1 MKKVKSFVGL
11 YITADRLEAA
21 VVSGTPEDPVLETQ
35 YLSELPP
42 DLVDGDGAILD
53 VPALGA
59 ELKRFWKEA
68 GLRNRRVVLV
78 IDSRKALLRQIRLP
92 KMPVNS
98 LDQAIL
104 SEAEQFALFRDEE
117 PLIDYFVNELE
128 HQFIQTTYGVVS
140 KETVEAYAKALKTAG
155 LNMIALDLAQLAGQ
169 RGMEYYHPLEDDHWT
184 GVMVQP
190 QRLIISCWMERRLWV
205 MREIIL
211 PERISHDMAMLAQ
224 SYLPNIAHSVASDTN
239 TFDDPHMV
247 LACDRIEDAR
257 VLADHA
263 KSLLEGRISIAGP
276 ADSGHRHDEDDD
288 EPSSPWNSSVDD
300 ALDGAF
306 GEEDAFVLTATLPQA
321 PSEAE
326 ETDDDEDLEED
337 PDADLEDDLDE
348 DAPQI
353 SYIALGA
360 ALWGHTGVV
369 PSLNLMPKGK
379 SAGRTMPT
387 LPKVEFDVD
396 RRVIMGLAATLLVG
410 AALTG
415 WQIWQKSER
424 ETQVKSLMRQLADAQ
439 VQMQGNQTMMDSQ
452 PPEAELLK
460 QWNPHMQE
468 NVFAR
473 QFLETLRETTPSD
486 AWITN
491 VSYTAGKELI
501 LSGGAL
507 SQTSCLYFA
516 DQIAALERVRQV
528 KIRKIAKTGDT
539 YEFEIQA
546 GLGTKTA
553 GEALP

>member
-1 MKKVKSFVGL
+1 MKKVKPFVGL
-11 YITADRLEAA
+11 YLTSDRLEVA
-21 VVSGTPEDPVLETQ
+21 VMGGGPEEPVLETQ

-42 DLVDGDGAILD
+42 DLIDPDGVILD
-53 VPALGA
+53 VNGLGA

-128 HQFIQTTYGVVS
+128 HDFIQTTYGVVS
-140 KETVEAYAKALKTAG
+140 KETVESYAKALKVAG
-155 LNMIALDLAQLAGQ
+155 LNLIALDLAQLAGQ

-190 QRLIISCWMERRLWV
+190 QRLIISCWMERRLLV

-211 PERISHDMAMLAQ
+211 PERISHDMSMLAQ

-247 LACDRIEDAR
+247 LACDRVEDAR
-257 VLADHA
+257 ILAEHA
-263 KSLLEGRISIAGP
+263 KGLLEGRISIAGP
-276 ADSGHRHDEDDD
+276 ASSSETSDD
-288 EPSSPWNSSVDD
+288 EGVSTPWNSSIDD
-300 ALDGAF
+300 ALDSAF
-306 GEEDAFVLTATLPQA
+306 GEGDDFTLTATLPQA
-321 PSEAE
+321 SVDSE
-326 ETDDDEDLEED
+326 DEDLEESED
-337 PDADLEDDLDE
+337 DDLDDDFDE
-348 DAPQI
+348 DALQI
-353 SYIALGA
+353 SYIAIGA
-360 ALWGHTGVV
+360 ALWGRARVV
-369 PSLNLMPKGK
+369 PSLNLLPKGK
-379 SAGRTMPT
+379 TSARSMT
-387 LPKVEFDVD
+387 LPNLEWNFD
-396 RRVIMGLAATLLVG
+396 RRVIAGVATIVVAA
-410 AALTG
+410 AALSG
-415 WQIWQKSER
+415 WQLWLKSDR
-424 ETQVKSLMRQLADAQ
+424 EARVKSMRRQLADAQ
-439 VQMQGNQTMMDSQ
+439 VQMQGSMAMMETE

-460 QWNPHMQE
+460 QWIPHIQE

-486 AWITN
+486 AWISKVT
-491 VSYTAGKELI
+491 YTAGKELI

-516 DQIAALERVRQV
+516 DQIAALEGVRQV
-528 KIRKIAKTGDT
+528 KVRKIEKSGQA
-539 YEFEIQA
+539 YAFEIQA
-546 GLGTKTA
+546 GLGAKTVA
-553 GEALP
+553 EALP

>member
-1 MKKVKSFVGL
+1 MGVKKVKPFVGL

-21 VVSGTPEDPVLETQ
+21 VVGGSPSEPVIETQ

-42 DLVDGDGAILD
+42 DLVDADGAILD
-53 VPALGA
+53 VAALGA
-59 ELKRFWKEA
+59 ELKRFWKES

-92 KMPVNS
+92 KMPINS

-104 SEAEQFALFRDEE
+104 SEAEQFALYRDEE

-128 HQFIQTTYGVVS
+128 HEFIQTTYGVVPE
-140 KETVEAYAKALKTAG
+140 ETVNAYSKALKTAG
-155 LNMIALDLAQLAGQ
+155 LNLIALDLAQLAGQ
-169 RGMEYYHPLEDDHWT
+169 RGMEFYHPLEDDHWT

-239 TFDDPHMV
+239 SFDDPHMV
-247 LACDRIEDAR
+247 LACDRFEDAR

-263 KSLLEGRISIAGP
+263 KNLLEGRISIAGP
-276 ADSGHRHDEDDD
+276 GDDSDDGDEASD
-288 EPSSPWNSSVDD
+288 PWGDSVDT

-306 GEEDAFVLTATLPQA
+306 GTEDAFAAEDGFALTATLPQA
-321 PSEAE
+321 SPDADDEADEAE
-326 ETDDDEDLEED
+326 DRDVED
-337 PDADLEDDLDE
+337 DLEDDLDDE
-348 DAPQI
+348 GPQI

-360 ALWGHTGVV
+360 ALWGRPGVV
-369 PSLNLMPKGK
+369 PSLNLLPKGK
-379 SAGRTMPT
+379 START
-387 LPKVEFDVD
+387 LPKLEFDLD
-396 RRVIMGLAATLLVG
+396 RRVLIGLVATLLVG

-415 WQIWQKSER
+415 WQVWQKGER
-424 ETQVKSLMRQLADAQ
+424 EAQVKGLMRQLADAQ
-439 VQMQGNQTMMDSQ
+439 VQMQGNQQMMDSQ

-460 QWNPHMQE
+460 QWIPHLEE

-486 AWITN
+486 AWISE
-491 VSYTAGKELI
+491 VRYTAGKEI
-501 LSGGAL
+501 VLSGGAL

-516 DQIAALERVRQV
+516 DQIATLDRVRQV
-528 KIRKIAKTGDT
+528 KILKIEKSGASYT
-539 YEFEIQA
+539 FEIQA
-546 GLGTKTA
+546 GLGSQTV
-553 GEALP
+553 GQALP

>member
-21 VVSGTPEDPVLETQ
+21 IVGGTPQEPVLETQ
-35 YLSELPP
+35 YLTELPP
-42 DLVDGDGAILD
+42 DLVDADGAVLD
-53 VPALGA
+53 ASALGA
-59 ELKRFWKEA
+59 ELKRFWKES

-117 PLIDYFVNELE
+117 PLIDYFVTELE
-128 HQFIQTTYGVVS
+128 HEFIQTTYGVVA
-140 KETVEAYAKALKTAG
+140 KETVDAYAKALKTAG
-155 LNMIALDLAQLAGQ
+155 LNLIALDLAQLAGQ
-169 RGMEYYHPLEDDHWT
+169 RGMEFYHPLEEDHWT

-239 TFDDPHMV
+239 AFEDPHMV
-247 LACDRIEDAR
+247 LACDRVEDAR

-263 KSLLEGRISIAGP
+263 KSLLEGRISVAGP
-276 ADSGHRHDEDDD
+276 ISAAEDLS
-288 EPSSPWNSSVDD
+288 PASSPWDSSVDS

-306 GEEDAFVLTATLPQA
+306 GEEDGFVLTAALPQA
-321 PSEAE
+321 AEAE
-326 ETDDDEDLEED
+326 EGDEDVDEDLEED
-337 PDADLEDDLDE
+337 SEDDLDE
-348 DAPQI
+348 DLDEEVPQI

-360 ALWGHTGVV
+360 ALWGRLGVV
-369 PSLNLMPKGK
+369 PSLNLLPKGK
-379 SAGRTMPT
+379 SAPSALPSMPK
-387 LPKVEFDVD
+387 LDLDLD
-396 RRVIMGLAATLLVG
+396 RRVILALAATLLVG

-415 WQIWQKSER
+415 WQAWQKSER
-424 ETQVKSLMRQLADAQ
+424 EAQVKSLMRQLADAK
-439 VQMQGNQTMMDSQ
+439 VQMQGNQTMIDSQ

-460 QWNPHMQE
+460 QWNPHLQE

-486 AWITN
+486 AWISQ
-491 VSYTAGKELI
+491 VAYVAGKELI
-501 LSGGAL
+501 VSGGAL

-516 DQIAALERVRQV
+516 DQLAALDPVRQV
-528 KIRKIAKTGDT
+528 KIRKIAKSGDV

-546 GLGTKTA
+546 GLGTKA
-553 GEALP
+553 VAEALP